1 MQLISQK
8 FQKNQAGFSFREQ
21 RKATNPGQTSSG
33 VAELIPTN
41 EFNQL
46 LPPKGMQVNPA
57 VHSAA
62 AQQTD
67 VIPILDSF
75 RPIIAAKDFSE
86 SNFQLI
92 QKMGGKR
99 AAYHTTK

>member
-1 MQLISQK
+1 MQLITQQQK
-8 FQKNQAGFSFREQ
+8 LQSSNQAGFSFREQ
-21 RKATNPGQTSSG
+21 RKATGQTTSG

-41 EFNQL
+41 EFNL

-57 VHSAA
+57 VQPAP
-62 AQQTD
+62 QID
-67 VIPILDSF
+67 VIPKLDSF

-92 QKMGGKR
+92 
-99 AAYHTTK
+99 